1 MECYSDS
8 VATKLLGLSQEKS
21 SITQASLFLFFQA
34 FSHHPVFDRLQYAS
48 DHRLDGGEG
57 LGTIRPQLIQVF
69 FLDRL
74 FVVLASFLGFQRYE
88 SPGGYVA
95 MDSFPDGGYVAMDSF
110 SDLPT
115 VHFTCCKH
123 SNGGYCGNSL
133 LNV

>member
-1 MECYSDS
+1 MQLEFKPRDLLKCYSDS
-8 VATKLLGLSQEKS
+8 VAPKLLGLSQEKS

-95 MDSFPDGGYVAMDSF
+95 IDLFPG
-110 SDLPT
+110 LPT
-115 VHFTCCKH
+115 VHFTYCKH
-123 SNGGYCGNSL
+123 SNGGKT
-133 LNV
+133 